1 MPSPDRTCIALNP
14 VRAERAD
21 DFEAWLRSVVVPA
34 ARDHQP
40 ELEGRWRVLRGAEVE
55 DGVVVFAFLFDGG
68 TDDDWDL
75 GLLLEKALGAEGA
88 HRALADLHGM
98 LTQDQYGWWFSP
110 VVLDGG

>member
-40 ELEGRWRVLRGAEVE
+40 ELQGRWRVLRGAEVE

-68 TDDDWDL
+68 TDEDWEL
-75 GLLLEKALGAEGA
+75 RPLLEKALGPEGA
-88 HRALADLHGM
+88 DRALTEMDEM
-98 LTQDQYGWWFSP
+98 LRGDQFGWWFSD
-110 VVLDGG
+110 VRLDGA